1 MITNGVNG
9 NHDIDIRGEP
19 CGEEEPDPILKVEEN
34 ILKASVLNG
43 NGNVENSGKDQDNNL
58 LESNLKKLCETKV
71 EKESSLLELYDTIES
86 MEMKKKVEE
95 EGCCAKADMIIDNT
109 ECQEDK
115 KKKIHS
121 PCSENSEFPLENDS
135 LESNNCSGVVKKIEL
150 SHSDSS
156 CKVDSDKVTQKEVI
170 AEHVEPE
177 EEDIILEKANDS
189 LESNN
194 CSGIVKEIELSHSDS
209 SCKIDSDKV
218 TQREVVAEH
227 VEPKVEDIILDNDIK
242 LDDTKSVIITK
253 NNHSESSVVAELL
266 EGVEDKIMECTSEE
280 ASASQEVTKA
290 TITSESDAK
299 SDENDKVIDTKAN
312 VDEKEIANEN
322 LEQDLEKDI
331 LVQESSDKEND
342 SLLVSEPIDPS
353 LPRKSEQEPEINI
366 NLVPSGDAEA
376 AAVMENDSEMTV
388 GMSEEAMP
396 EKVQSPVLYT
406 VGF

>member
-9 NHDIDIRGEP
+9 NHEIDIRGEP

-34 ILKASVLNG
+34 TLKASVLNG
-43 NGNVENSGKDQDNNL
+43 NGKVENSGKDQDNNL

-109 ECQEDK
+109 ECQVDK

-135 LESNNCSGVVKKIEL
+135 LESNNCSGVLKK
-150 SHSDSS
+150 
-156 CKVDSDKVTQKEVI
+156 
-170 AEHVEPE
+170 
-177 EEDIILEKANDS
+177 
-189 LESNN
+189 
-194 CSGIVKEIELSHSDS
+194 IELSHSDS

-218 TQREVVAEH
+218 TRIEVVAEH
-227 VEPKVEDIILDNDIK
+227 VEPEVEDIIPE
-242 LDDTKSVIITK
+242 K
-253 NNHSESSVVAELL
+253 NYLESSVVAELL
-266 EGVEDKIMECTSEE
+266 ECVEDKIMECTSEE

-290 TITSESDAK
+290 TITSESDANDKVIDTKAIYVDDKEIANENLEQDSKKDITSEEASASQEVTKATIASESDAK

-353 LPRKSEQEPEINI
+353 LPGKSEPEMDI

-376 AAVMENDSEMTV
+376 AAVMENDSELTV

-406 VGF
+406 VGFRVTFPCTFTTKNLSFSLF

>member
-1 MITNGVNG
+1 MITNGVHG
-9 NHDIDIRGEP
+9 NHEIDIRGEP
-19 CGEEEPDPILKVEEN
+19 CGEEEHDPILKVEEN
-34 ILKASVLNG
+34 TLKAPVLNG

-135 LESNNCSGVVKKIEL
+135 LESNNCSGVLKK
-150 SHSDSS
+150 
-156 CKVDSDKVTQKEVI
+156 
-170 AEHVEPE
+170 
-177 EEDIILEKANDS
+177 
-189 LESNN
+189 
-194 CSGIVKEIELSHSDS
+194 IELSHSDS

-218 TQREVVAEH
+218 TQKEVVAEH

-242 LDDTKSVIITK
+242 LDDTKSVIITE

-290 TITSESDAK
+290 TITSESDANDKVIDTKANVDDKEIANENLEQDSKKDITSEEASASQEVTKANITSESDVK

-312 VDEKEIANEN
+312 VDEKEVANEN

-353 LPRKSEQEPEINI
+353 LPRKLEQEPEMDI

-388 GMSEEAMP
+388 GMSEETMP